1 MICQRVSS
9 RNVTSRDESERADLA
24 AMLLPLTRGL
34 IDAEA
39 PVLAASGVSMWAY
52 TVLTL
57 LATGPMRTQAALA
70 RAAGADKTR
79 IIPVLDELQERG
91 LIERRPDPD
100 DRRVRLLAITAAGR
114 RVYNRTRAGIRAGEE
129 RVLARLP
136 APDRRVFLRSVRILS
151 TVDIVGTATAS
162 RAPGE
167 RSEHR

>member
-1 MICQRVSS
+1 
-9 RNVTSRDESERADLA
+9 VTSRAERERPDLA
-24 AMLLPLTRGL
+24 AMLLRVTRAL

-39 PVLAASGVSMWAY
+39 PVLRANDVSMWGY

-114 RVYNRTRAGIRAGEE
+114 RVYTRTQAGIRAGEE
-129 RVLARLP
+129 RVLALLP
-136 APDRRVFLRSVRILS
+136 ASDRRGFLRAVRTLS
-151 TVDIVGTATAS
+151 TVDIVRTATVS
-162 RAPGE
+162 RDSSSG
-167 RSEHR
+167 